1 MYVRT
6 CVCLCVYQ
14 IYIYILNVEPFVL
27 LLPKSHSTTWLNELR
42 GDNERIADDCWCHNV
57 SLIFCLAATIFQPP
71 VSKIQ
76 RGTATTRSVDLR
88 RTRRGGTST
97 GSAKWE
103 TFAVQVHLTQSQVTH
118 VLWKQTQPG
127 AFSKHPGTA
136 LKHGSASHKWA
147 SWLPACKRS
156 TRNLPQG
163 YQHDH
168 SAFPTWLRVS
178 YGRTR
183 SIVLLRPFSPDQ
195 RCPCSW
201 KASAALPN
209 AGLLNP
215 SQSARARTPLAKR
228 NSPTERWGRSVFETC
243 YKTLGKTWYK
253 KAEPPWVQPVAHAFP
268 PARPARKS
276 SLTTCFLGLN
286 RIDRLAP
293 TSLYWL
299 TTNFGHKIFSRHSL
313 QHKTLGT
320 KWDDVSNWTS
330 TGSAASGS
338 CFSPSTAYKIKNRSF
353 LLSLDDITSVKAE
366 THGQTHSNKPL
377 LAHQEL

>member
-1 MYVRT
+1 MS
-6 CVCLCVYQ
+6 LCVSN
-14 IYIYILNVEPFVL
+14 LHLHLE
-27 LLPKSHSTTWLNELR
+27 
-42 GDNERIADDCWCHNV
+42 CWA
-57 SLIFCLAATIFQPP
+57 FCLAAAQKSFHNLAKRATWRQWTHCWWLLMSQCVFDLLLGSHHFSAAGFQ
-71 VSKIQ
+71 
-76 RGTATTRSVDLR
+76 D
-88 RTRRGGTST
+88 ST
-97 GSAKWE
+97 GHCNNSERGLATHTAWGAPALAQPNGK
-103 TFAVQVHLTQSQVTH
+103 HLLYKYTWHNRKYLALRFVTH

-253 KAEPPWVQPVAHAFP
+253 KDEPPWVQPVAHAFP

-293 TSLYWL
+293 TSL
-299 TTNFGHKIFSRHSL
+299 
-313 QHKTLGT
+313 
-320 KWDDVSNWTS
+320 V
-330 TGSAASGS
+330 
-338 CFSPSTAYKIKNRSF
+338 
-353 LLSLDDITSVKAE
+353 
-366 THGQTHSNKPL
+366 
-377 LAHQEL
+377 LAHHELWAQDLLQAQPAAAKL

>member
-1 MYVRT
+1 M
-6 CVCLCVYQ
+6 
-14 IYIYILNVEPFVL
+14 NAL
-27 LLPKSHSTTWLNELR
+27 LM
-42 GDNERIADDCWCHNV
+42 IADV
-57 SLIFCLAATIFQPP
+57 TMCLWSFAWQPP
-71 VSKIQ
+71 FFSRRFPRFNGALQQLGAWTCDAHGVGAPALAQPNGKHLLYKYTWHN
-76 RGTATTRSVDLR
+76 RKYPALR
-88 RTRRGGTST
+88 
-97 GSAKWE
+97 
-103 TFAVQVHLTQSQVTH
+103 FVTH

-215 SQSARARTPLAKR
+215 SQSARATDSSR
-228 NSPTERWGRSVFETC
+228 
-243 YKTLGKTWYK
+243 KTK
-253 KAEPPWVQPVAHAFP
+253 
-268 PARPARKS
+268 
-276 SLTTCFLGLN
+276 
-286 RIDRLAP
+286 
-293 TSLYWL
+293 
-299 TTNFGHKIFSRHSL
+299 
-313 QHKTLGT
+313 
-320 KWDDVSNWTS
+320 
-330 TGSAASGS
+330 
-338 CFSPSTAYKIKNRSF
+338 
-353 LLSLDDITSVKAE
+353 
-366 THGQTHSNKPL
+366 
-377 LAHQEL
+377 LAHWKVRKVCLWNMLQNSR